1 MKKTEKRT
9 VDDRLPKWLHS
20 KILSAVDFIWQG
32 RQESIEESLKR
43 VAAVDATLTDEEM
56 NWVMMLLI
64 LPKIKDMVKTS
75 DDFKDF
81 KAMKKES
88 VH

>member
-1 MKKTEKRT
+1 MHKPIKRT

-32 RQESIEESLKR
+32 KKESIEESLKR
-43 VAAVDATLTDEEM
+43 VQAVDEYLTDEEM

-64 LPKIKDMVKTS
+64 LPKIKEMIKTS
-75 DDFKDF
+75 DDYKDF
-81 KAMKKES
+81 SQMKKATR
-88 VH
+88 H

>member
-1 MKKTEKRT
+1 MKPQKRT

-32 RQESIEESLKR
+32 KKESMEESLRR
-43 VAAVDATLTDEEM
+43 VKAVDATLTDEEM

-64 LPKIKDMVKTS
+64 LPKIKDMVRTS

-81 KAMKKES
+81 KAMKKAS

>member
-1 MKKTEKRT
+1 MKPEKRT

-32 RQESIEESLKR
+32 KKESIEESLKR
-43 VAAVDATLTDEEM
+43 VQAVDEYLTDEEM
-56 NWVMMLLI
+56 NWVMMLLV
-64 LPKIKDMVKTS
+64 LPKLKDMVRKS
-75 DDFKDF
+75 DEFQEFKD
-81 KAMKKES
+81 MKKES